1 MIKRNG
7 KMWGKIRKLKQ
18 SLTILLQDYYRVNA
32 FSSKFNAV
40 GVCVCAACK
49 ADGAD
54 TGDVQND
61 YMLYHLYV

>member
-18 SLTILLQDYYRVNA
+18 SLMIPLQDYYRVNA
-32 FSSKFNAV
+32 FSSEFNVV
-40 GVCVCAACK
+40 GVCVCACK

-61 YMLYHLYV
+61 YMLYRLYV